1 MQQGG
6 TVRFYEFVKYDQG
19 DGLAI
24 IRFDSLPQPL
34 RRRLLNFENDLEK
47 AKQTEE
53 EFGAGAVTAL
63 LADLEAD
70 LYRASAYMADEDGE
84 LYVGDE
90 PLDDL
95 LFELPGT
102 VQFLAET
109 GESSFES
116 NAL

>member
-1 MQQGG
+1 
-6 TVRFYEFVKYDQG
+6 
-19 DGLAI
+19 
-24 IRFDSLPQPL
+24 
-34 RRRLLNFENDLEK
+34 
-47 AKQTEE
+47 
-53 EFGAGAVTAL
+53 
-63 LADLEAD
+63 
-70 LYRASAYMADEDGE
+70 
-84 LYVGDE
+84 YVGDE